1 MEIKLLFV
9 IVLSILYLLVKDV
22 IVLNILYLLFK
33 DKDIRWTYCY
43 WDKLMNGWNREVSE
57 SYNINFIIFCYNHS
71 YFTDQS
77 GEMLKGNIEKI
88 R

>member
-33 DKDIRWTYCY
+33 DKDIR
-43 WDKLMNGWNREVSE
+43 
-57 SYNINFIIFCYNHS
+57 
-71 YFTDQS
+71 
-77 GEMLKGNIEKI
+77 
-88 R
+88 